1 MTGIS
6 SKQPKL
12 NGPILAILEA
22 DIMRFVPSLSW
33 REGFE
38 DGSSFSLLI
47 DGANDGSILL
57 EGSPSSVTIG
67 FGEGSSE
74 GEASTPPESTD
85 DGFSLLLL
93 IEGANDGS
101 ILEVSP
107 TRSISVFS
115 PPSSVMVVF
124 GDGSSEEKVT
134 TPLLSHT

>member
-1 MTGIS
+1 
-6 SKQPKL
+6 
-12 NGPILAILEA
+12 
-22 DIMRFVPSLSW
+22 MRFVPSLSW

-47 DGANDGSILL
+47 EGANDGVILL

-74 GEASTPPESTD
+74 TEASTPPEESTD

-115 PPSSVMVVF
+115 PPSSVTVGF

-134 TPLLSHT
+134 TPLLSHMIS